1 LKRLDNMEAERIF
14 SAEQI
19 AVHPELAKII
29 REYTKAVIRKAPI
42 GDDEILEYSAEY
54 FKGKVTED
62 TEKRLA
68 NLKIDDEA

>member
-1 LKRLDNMEAERIF
+1 MEAERIF

-19 AVHPELAKII
+19 VVHPELAKII

-42 GDDEILEYSAEY
+42 GDDEILEYSSDY
-54 FKGKVTED
+54 FKGKVAED

-68 NLKIDDEA
+68 ALKIDDEAV